1 MEQREQG
8 GHHVGTAQLDNVVT
22 LLGVGNHVLVGE
34 FNTLRRAFGT
44 RTEQDHGIVI
54 EFGRGEPQTA
64 QNGCRARTDN
74 ECRNKTANRRHLG
87 FFFVQ
92 VNHLAFAGNLSE
104 GRVFAAKLVEEG
116 ASCNHCGKVGLLDA
130 SENRIHRSGVVQ
142 VHRRLAGA
150 ENRHDTES
158 GVAAGGHHEAH
169 VLVILGGRLDHFTE
183 VMAQANHSVTV
194 HVVTGGVDQN
204 HAAATLAHG
213 LEPQRNNGGGMVHG
227 NVPNVGIQK
236 FQVVADFFF
245 GRVRWQR
252 L

>member
-1 MEQREQG
+1 M
-8 GHHVGTAQLDNVVT
+8 
-22 LLGVGNHVLVGE
+22 GE

-44 RTEQDHGIVI
+44 RAEQNHGIVF
-54 EFGRGEPQTA
+54 ELSRGKPQTA
-64 QNGCRARTDN
+64 QNGGRAGTDN

-92 VNHLAFAGNLSE
+92 INHLAFAGDLSE
-104 GRVFAAKLVEEG
+104 GRILAAKLVEEG
-116 ASCNHCGKVGLLDA
+116 AGRNHGGKVGLLDA

-150 ENRHDTES
+150 ENRHDAES

-169 VLVILGGRLDHFTE
+169 VLVVLGGRFNHFAE
-183 VMAQANHSVTV
+183 IMAKANHSVTV
-194 HVVTGGVDQN
+194 HMVAGGVNQN
-204 HAAATLAHG
+204 HAATTLAHG
-213 LEPQRNNGGGMVHG
+213 LEPKRNNGGGMVHG

-245 GRVRWQR
+245 GRVRRQR
-252 L
+252 LRETDANDSVE